1 MSRHRKRPAPRHR
14 APRHQEPKH
23 QALVDPG
30 QPDAQPMAT
39 HARPTPLGTAVRRV
53 VVTPTFAAGLG
64 VVIAAG
70 MAYPMTK
77 TVISYGGA
85 PPAGGGSCLTAGC
98 VSEGN
103 GDLAT
108 ARPGE
113 RLETPPPPATSPDP
127 SAAPAPSGGG

>member
-1 MSRHRKRPAPRHR
+1 MAP
-14 APRHQEPKH
+14 
-23 QALVDPG
+23 
-30 QPDAQPMAT
+30 PMAT

-85 PPAGGGSCLTAGC
+85 PPAGGGSCLTVGC
-98 VSEGN
+98 VGDGS

-108 ARPGE
+108 ASPGE
-113 RLETPPPPATSPDP
+113 RLETPSPAATSPDP
-127 SAAPAPSGGG
+127 SAAPAEIRNRKAR

>member
-14 APRHQEPKH
+14 APRHQEPSH
-23 QALVDPG
+23 QALEDRG
-30 QPDAQPMAT
+30 LPMAHPIAT

-85 PPAGGGSCLTAGC
+85 PPAGGGACPDPGC
-98 VSEGN
+98 VG
-103 GDLAT
+103 GGRGGAAA
-108 ARPGE
+108 ARPRHRGHA
-113 RLETPPPPATSPDP
+113 PPPPGRS
-127 SAAPAPSGGG
+127 

>member
-14 APRHQEPKH
+14 APRHQEPSH
-23 QALVDPG
+23 QALEDRG
-30 QPDAQPMAT
+30 LPMAHPIAT

-85 PPAGGGSCLTAGC
+85 PPAGGGARLTAGC
-98 VSEGN
+98 G
-103 GDLAT
+103 GDGSGGLA
-108 ARPGE
+108 AAPPRPPNE
-113 RLETPPPPATSPDP
+113 APPP
-127 SAAPAPSGGG
+127 SAQ